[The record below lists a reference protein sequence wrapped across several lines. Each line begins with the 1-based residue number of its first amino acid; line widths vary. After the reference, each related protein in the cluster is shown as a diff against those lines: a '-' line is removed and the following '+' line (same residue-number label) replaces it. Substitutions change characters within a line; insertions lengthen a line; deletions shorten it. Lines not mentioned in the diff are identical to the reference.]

1 MPRGRLLDWEEKDIR
16 FVLCILLLAVR
27 SGQASETSQG
37 WSAWLTEGQSLS
49 HKGNYSAAAHAFRE
63 ALATAAHSNINE
75 RQLVVLH
82 DALAGA
88 YPEAGQFA
96 ESEGEYRRALA
107 LVEKAE
113 GQGSLHYAVLLG
125 DIAVLPTQTGNREEA
140 IALLRQAIAV
150 NARIGSAGDITVAR
164 ECLAQILK
172 REKRYQEAEPLLLDA
187 LADLAKQ
194 KVADPAP
201 MAAALNNL
209 AVLRFD
215 QGRYQE
221 SVDLQQQ
228 SIRVWETALGN
239 EHPSLVPPLNN
250 LATTYLKMSRFDDA
264 ERTLRRAINVC
275 GKTLGEDH
283 LDYAVLLKNYAVVLR
298 KLGRKREAKDF
309 KEQGLQIE
317 RASNRRNGVGATVGL
332 TAFRSDRTVSDS
344 Q

>member
-1 MPRGRLLDWEEKDIR
+1 LDWEEKMR
-16 FVLCILLLAVR
+16 FVLCILLLVVR
-27 SGQASETSQG
+27 SGQASETSKG
-37 WSAWLTEGQSLS
+37 WSAWLSEGKALRNT
-49 HKGNYSAAAHAFRE
+49 GNYSAAAHAFRE
-63 ALATAAHSNINE
+63 ALASAAHSNIDE

-88 YPEAGQFA
+88 YAEAGQFA
-96 ESEGEYRRALA
+96 EAEGEYGRALA
-107 LVEKAE
+107 MVKKAE
-113 GQGSLHYAVLLG
+113 GQDSLHYAVLLG
-125 DIAVLPTQTGNREEA
+125 DITILPTQTGNREEA
-140 IALLRQAIAV
+140 IALLRRAIAV
-150 NARIGSAGDITVAR
+150 NARIGPAADITVAR

-187 LADLAKQ
+187 LADLARQ

-215 QGRYQE
+215 QERYQE

-250 LATTYLKMSRFDDA
+250 LGTTYVKMGHFDDA
-264 ERTLRRAINVC
+264 ERTLRRAIDVC
-275 GKTLGEDH
+275 SKTLGENH

-298 KLGRKREAKDF
+298 KLGRKREAKEF
-309 KEQGLQIE
+309 KEQGQRIE
-317 RASNRRNGVGATVGL
+317 QASNRRNGVGVTVGV
-332 TAFRSDRTVSDS
+332 TALRSGGSMSDS
-344 Q
+344 R